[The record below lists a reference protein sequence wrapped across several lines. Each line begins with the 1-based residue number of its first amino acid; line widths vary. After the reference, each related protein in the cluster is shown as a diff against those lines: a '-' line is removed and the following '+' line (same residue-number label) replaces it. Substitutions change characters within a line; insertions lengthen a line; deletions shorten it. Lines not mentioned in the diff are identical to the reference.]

1 MLERLCYHIFM
12 ATPKR
17 PRDANKLAKNI
28 VGLSVGDDVD
38 ADPDYGKNPAA
49 VTLGRLGGLKGGK
62 ARAQKLSKKRRSEI
76 AKKAA
81 ETRWA
86 ARASNPKNE

>member
-1 MLERLCYHIFM
+1 M
-12 ATPKR
+12 PKR
-17 PRDANKLAKNI
+17 SSKAPRDLNKLAAFILANATDEEKENI
-28 VGLSVGDDVD
+28 EEGFGD
-38 ADPDYGKNPAA
+38 KNPAA

-86 ARASNPKNE
+86 ARASNPKNA